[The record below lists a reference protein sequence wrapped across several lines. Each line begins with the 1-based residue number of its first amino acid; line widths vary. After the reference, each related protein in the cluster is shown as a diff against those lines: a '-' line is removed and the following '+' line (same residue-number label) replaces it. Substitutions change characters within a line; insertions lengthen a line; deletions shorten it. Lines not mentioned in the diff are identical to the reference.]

1 MGRPGSTAS
10 PLGRSRGIFYGWKL
24 VGVAVLVTT
33 LAGGTVWSGVGV
45 WVKALELQ
53 FGWNRTQLT
62 GAFSLA
68 QLEGSVLGPLMGYM
82 IDRLGPRLMVFMGLT
97 VIGLGFL
104 VFSRTS
110 SLVTFYVAYAMI
122 MLGSSAGVWLPLM
135 SVINRWFNRKRGR
148 AMAVA
153 GEGFALGGLLIVP
166 ALAWAVDPGNIG
178 WSRTALVIGVI
189 FLVVAWPISR
199 SIRMRPEDYG
209 ERVDGDPLPD
219 PVASPATGPDSPGP
233 RATVD
238 DPPDFTARQA
248 IRTRAFWFITFGH
261 ALSAMLIGT
270 LTVHMVPL
278 LTDQGLSLQSAAFI
292 WSVLMGVTAVFQLV
306 GGYVG
311 DRISLNVAIF
321 GFTIIQTVGFL
332 IAAFVNS
339 VAVAV
344 LFAVIYGV
352 GFGGRAPLTT
362 AIRGEYF
369 GKRAFAT
376 ITGISMAPLYALL
389 LAAPLFAAVMFD
401 ARESYKVAFLIL
413 GGLGALSGPLF
424 LFARRPQLPSTLG
437 VAGRLP
443 SEV

>member
-1 MGRPGSTAS
+1 MNSPGLMAS
-10 PLGRSRGIFYGWKL
+10 PFARVRGIFYGWKL
-24 VGVAVLVTT
+24 VGIALLVTA

-53 FGWNRTQLT
+53 FGWSRTQLT

-68 QLEGSVLGPLMGYM
+68 QLEGSVVGPIMGYLV
-82 IDRLGPRLMVFMGLT
+82 DRLGPKRMVLMGLAI
-97 VIGLGFL
+97 IGLGFI
-104 VFSRTS
+104 VFSRTED
-110 SLVTFYVAYAMI
+110 LVIFYVAYALI
-122 MLGSSAGVWLPLM
+122 TLGTAAGVWLPMM
-135 SVINRWFNRKRGR
+135 SVINSWFNRKRSR

-166 ALAWAVDPGNIG
+166 TLAWAVDPSHIG
-178 WSRTALVIGVI
+178 WSRTALVIGAI

-199 SIRMRPEDYG
+199 SIRVRPEDYG
-209 ERVDGDPLPD
+209 EVVDGDPIQD
-219 PVASPATGPDSPGP
+219 PTAGLTTAQGSPRDIVTAEYT
-233 RATVD
+233 
-238 DPPDFTARQA
+238 PDFTARQA

-270 LTVHMVPL
+270 LTVHMVPM

-292 WSVLMGVTAVFQLV
+292 WSVLMGVSAVFELV
-306 GGYVG
+306 GGYLG
-311 DRISLNVAIF
+311 DRMSSNKAIF
-321 GFTIIQTVGFL
+321 GFAAVQTVGFL
-332 IAAFVNS
+332 IAAFVDS
-339 VAVAV
+339 VAMAV
-344 LFAVIYGV
+344 LFAVVYGI

-389 LAAPLFAAVMFD
+389 LAAPLFAATLFD
-401 ARESYKVAFLIL
+401 ATDSYRLAFLIL

-424 LFARRPQLPSTLG
+424 LFAKKPEPIFERTDASSLPS
-437 VAGRLP
+437 
-443 SEV
+443 

>member
-1 MGRPGSTAS
+1 MGSPGSMAS
-10 PLGRSRGIFYGWKL
+10 PLARARGMFYGWKL
-24 VGVAVLVTT
+24 VGIALLVTA

-53 FGWNRTQLT
+53 FGWSRTQLT

-68 QLEGSVLGPLMGYM
+68 QLEGSILGPIMGYLIDRVGPRRMVLMGLV
-82 IDRLGPRLMVFMGLT
+82 I
-97 VIGLGFL
+97 IGLGFIA
-104 VFSRTS
+104 FSRTS
-110 SLVTFYVAYAMI
+110 HLVTFYVAYAMI
-122 MLGSSAGVWLPLM
+122 MLGASAGVWLPLM
-135 SVINRWFNRKRGR
+135 AVINRWFNRKRGR

-166 ALAWAVDPGNIG
+166 ALAWAVDPGHIG
-178 WSRTALVIGVI
+178 WSRTALVIGAI

-199 SIRMRPEDYG
+199 SIRLRPEDYG
-209 ERVDGDPLPD
+209 EHVDGDPPY
-219 PVASPATGPDSPGP
+219 VGAATTQDSPGP
-233 RATVD
+233 PAMED
-238 DPPDFTARQA
+238 DLPDFTARQA

-270 LTVHMVPL
+270 LTVHMVPM

-306 GGYVG
+306 GGYLG
-311 DRISLNVAIF
+311 DRMSLTVAIF
-321 GFTIIQTVGFL
+321 GFAAIQTVGFL
-332 IAAFVNS
+332 VAAFVNS
-339 VAVAV
+339 VGMAV
-344 LFAVIYGV
+344 LFAVIYGA

-389 LAAPLFAAVMFD
+389 LAAPLFAATMFD
-401 ARESYKVAFLIL
+401 ATGSYRIAFLVL

-424 LFARRPQLPSTLG
+424 LFAKKPELTSTPRGAAPLSSQ
-437 VAGRLP
+437 A
-443 SEV
+443 